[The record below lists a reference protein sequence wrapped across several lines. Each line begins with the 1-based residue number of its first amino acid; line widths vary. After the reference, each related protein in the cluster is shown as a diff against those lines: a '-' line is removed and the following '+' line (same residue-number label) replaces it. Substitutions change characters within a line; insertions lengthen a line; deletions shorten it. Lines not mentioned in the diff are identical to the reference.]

1 METKDN
7 EIFEMPEKKKKASN
21 FYFQK
26 GINDLLPDSRI
37 WMKNKK
43 SLQNLDNKVCKADES
58 ASNMEKKKIWKEM
71 FRREMKTLEKN
82 HRNAANENINGSKKQ
97 KHRGESIINYLI
109 PHPGDNIS
117 WGPTWLNSP
126 MLGGKDED

>member
-1 METKDN
+1 
-7 EIFEMPEKKKKASN
+7 
-21 FYFQK
+21 
-26 GINDLLPDSRI
+26 
-37 WMKNKK
+37 MKNKK

-58 ASNMEKKKIWKEM
+58 ASNTEKKILKEM
-71 FRREMKTLEKN
+71 FRKEMKTLEKN
-82 HRNAANENINGSKKQ
+82 HRNAVNKNINGSKKQ
-97 KHRGESIINYLI
+97 KHSGKSIIYCLI